1 MFATGR
7 IEGYVNEQIAIARG
21 GEPSPMRGLTRWS
34 ILIGELD
41 TMHGPRHVERYWR
54 AVLPDSNFELAP
66 DAGRFM
72 AMTHPDR
79 VARVLG
85 R

>member
-1 MFATGR
+1 MSTSR
-7 IEGYVNEQIAIARG
+7 SR
-21 GEPSPMRGLTRWS
+21 SRWS

-41 TMHGPRHVERYWR
+41 TMHDPRHVERYWR

>member
-1 MFATGR
+1 
-7 IEGYVNEQIAIARG
+7 
-21 GEPSPMRGLTRWS
+21 
-34 ILIGELD
+34 
-41 TMHGPRHVERYWR
+41 MHDPRHVERYWR